1 MSAEKFVALFK
12 NSLMGGDNSNAKAYS
27 GWKINNKTWLNYN
40 RRELEDMGLS
50 KKVGFALTAETA
62 EILNRTEEFN
72 ELVKEIKADN
82 PRRGPFLDESNGT
95 AIVIFPGV
103 PFEGGIEK
111 TLDKFLGIGSSELAK
126 EIGLVKGHVFGI
138 ATGAVIGVKESLEK
152 SSAVGKVVEK
162 EVLDSA
168 LEFLDVL
175 TDHLRKLDIESST
188 IKNFSSNILSK
199 YNKSS
204 RHFLV
209 ELQLDSENSESAKL
223 VQKLAGRTVNASTGI
238 RGLMNPGGHQKNLI
252 KEILGIL
259 KAQGLTDPEKLIKF
273 ESSPPM
279 IDLITDDIVSAI
291 SGNKK
296 KYKDKYTGEVK
307 VGKITTLYVNEQAKQ
322 KYRNDLKKLTVQ
334 TQLYKTK
341 LKKRKAKR
349 ITPGMTISNLESI
362 LRSRL
367 AMQIK
372 ENMGTGNAQN
382 VLNYRTGRF
391 AESATIERA
400 TQSRA
405 GMVSV
410 FYNYMRN
417 PYGTFSDGGKQQYP
431 RSRDPKIL
439 ISKSIREIGATL
451 AFNRMRAILV

>member
-1 MSAEKFVALFK
+1 
-12 NSLMGGDNSNAKAYS
+12 MGGDNSNAKAYS
-27 GWKINNKTWLNYN
+27 GWKATNKTWLNYN

-50 KKVGFALTAETA
+50 KKVGFALNAETA

-72 ELVKEIKADN
+72 ELVAELKTGRPK
-82 PRRGPFLDESNGT
+82 RGPFLDESNGT
-95 AIVIFPGV
+95 PIVIFPGV

-111 TLDKFLGIGSSELAK
+111 ILDAFLGIGSSELAK

-138 ATGAVIGVKESLEK
+138 ATGALIGVKESLQK
-152 SSAVGKVVEK
+152 SMAVSKVTDK
-162 EVLDSA
+162 EVLNSA

-175 TDHLRKLDIESST
+175 TDHLRKLDIESSS

-223 VQKLAGRTVNASTGI
+223 VQKLAGRTINASTGI
-238 RGLMNPGGHQKNLI
+238 RGLMNPGGHQKALI
-252 KEILGIL
+252 KEVLNIV
-259 KAQGLTDPEKLIKF
+259 KAQGLTDPEKLLKF

-279 IDLITDDIVSAI
+279 IDLITDEIAKAI

-296 KYKDKYTGEVK
+296 KYKDNYTGTLK
-307 VGKITTLYVNEQAKQ
+307 VGKLATLYVNEQAKQ
-322 KYRNDLKKLTVQ
+322 KYRDDLKKLKLQATA
-334 TQLYKTK
+334 YKAK
-341 LKKRKAKR
+341 LKKRQTKR
-349 ITPGMTISNLESI
+349 ITPGMTIGNLEAI
-362 LRSRL
+362 LRAKL
-367 AMQIK
+367 ALQIK
-372 ENMGTGNAQN
+372 RNMGTGNAEN

-431 RSRDPKIL
+431 RSRNPKAL
-439 ISKSIREIGATL
+439 ISKSIREIGTSL
-451 AFNRMRAILV
+451 AINRMRAVLV